1 VDRHFDR
8 GDRHWGRIW
17 GRPVA
22 VAGYVED
29 VPEVGSRGDEEQES
43 CAAGPSFLGRF
54 SCLVFFHA
62 RQGRTGRAGNHHL

>member
-1 VDRHFDR
+1 VDRQFDR

-43 CAAGPSFLGRF
+43 CARLV
-54 SCLVFFHA
+54 LVFSD
-62 RQGRTGRAGNHHL
+62 GSLV